1 MQGMSQ
7 YGRNGDT
14 MMAHVAPGEMVVPQ
28 EVLQSNPQVTRGLGM
43 AFEDV
48 GADPLRYT
56 VGSGQNS
63 MNPTTGQPEFSFEKV
78 LSFLGKAASNPIVQ
92 GAVGNAALR
101 KIQGKDVGL
110 RDLLIGGMA
119 GGGASYL
126 SRGDSGLGA
135 FFGMDTESAGRL
147 ASGSGPTDALE
158 TALKSSGTTGSN
170 EVARGKN
177 LMGIGEMFGT
187 DPSEGGFFANA
198 LNTPIGESLAFGLG
212 SKVLDL
218 LFPPD
223 DTETDE
229 EAATRR
235 FNESYA
241 EKRSNPSRLILA
253 NTQRP
258 SGTAQQIEE
267 YLAQNSSP
275 NSSLIELNKGGPA
288 YYPRRDGGI
297 MPSEG
302 SGTEDD
308 VPAMLT
314 AGEFVMT
321 RGAVEGAGNG
331 DLNQGIQE
339 MYSMMDN
346 LERKA

>member
-1 MQGMSQ
+1 VGGATIGGFTGRGTGMS
-7 YGRNGDT
+7 
-14 MMAHVAPGEMVVPQ
+14 
-28 EVLQSNPQVTRGLGM
+28 GL
-43 AFEDV
+43 DS
-48 GADPLRYT
+48 L
-56 VGSGQNS
+56 
-63 MNPTTGQPEFSFEKV
+63 
-78 LSFLGKAASNPIVQ
+78 LGLNLDSDSLAQ
-92 GAVGNAALR
+92 AV
-101 KIQGKDVGL
+101 
-110 RDLLIGGMA
+110 
-119 GGGASYL
+119 S
-126 SRGDSGLGA
+126 
-135 FFGMDTESAGRL
+135 
-147 ASGSGPTDALE
+147 
-158 TALKSSGTTGSN
+158 TATTGSGTGSIDAAKN
-170 EVARGKN
+170 FAGNITSSGATGSNQVARGEN
-177 LMGIGEMFGT
+177 LMGLGEMFGT
-187 DPSEGGFFANA
+187 DPSKGGFFANA

-212 SKVLDL
+212 SKVLSM

-223 DTETDE
+223 DEETDE

-267 YLAQNSSP
+267 YLAQNPSP
-275 NSSLIELNKGGPA
+275 NSSLVQLNKGGPA

-339 MYSMMDN
+339 MYSMMDD